1 MTQSAASSAEHQL
14 KSLAT
19 RRTPLRGSRILH
31 PSPLISTCKF
41 WKTPIVTVCLTNCP
55 KTIPV
60 KENWWK
66 IWMTMVT
73 AHSTRQKLE
82 LESTTVL
89 ATWAPTHLTQTPITM
104 ASVTVQIQCHLCALL
119 VLTPTLSE
127 PVRSAQLFS
136 STTPKRHRSIH
147 PTQFLARHG
156 KFPLIC
162 LLDSSLMLQPASS
175 VAHRPKPWTT
185 PRSPSGRTPLTR

>member
-1 MTQSAASSAEHQL
+1 M
-14 KSLAT
+14 AT
-19 RRTPLRGSRILH
+19 RRTPLRDSRILH

-41 WKTPIVTVCLTNCP
+41 WKTLTVTVCRTNCP

-66 IWMTMVT
+66 IWTTTLT
-73 AHSTRQKLE
+73 AHSTRLKLE
-82 LESTTVL
+82 LAFTTVR

-119 VLTPTLSE
+119 VLTPTLLE
-127 PVRSAQLFS
+127 LVRSAQLFS
-136 STTPKRHRSIH
+136 STTPKRHRSTH
-147 PTQFLARHG
+147 QTQCRVQHG
-156 KFPLIC
+156 KFLLPC
-162 LLDSSLMLQPASS
+162 LLDSSLMLLPVSS
-175 VAHRPKPWTT
+175 VEHRPKLWTT